1 MKKLLKVLRPSLYGF
16 LKSDQGKKFVLS
28 ILKAAA
34 KQSTN
39 KIDDE
44 AVAFI
49 EARLFPNETTKL
61 Q

>member
-1 MKKLLKVLRPSLYGF
+1 MRKLLKPLLPLLYSF
-16 LKSDQGKKFVLS
+16 LKSEDGKKFVLS

-39 KIDDE
+39 TLDDQ
-44 AVAFI
+44 AVSFI
-49 EARLFPNETTKL
+49 EARLWPNSTTNL

>member
-1 MKKLLKVLRPSLYGF
+1 MKKLLKVFRPILYGF
-16 LKSDQGKKFVLS
+16 LNSNQGKKFVLS

>member
-1 MKKLLKVLRPSLYGF
+1 LYGF
-16 LKSDQGKKFVLS
+16 LNSDQGKKFVLS

>member
-1 MKKLLKVLRPSLYGF
+1 MKKLLKVFRPILYGF

>member
-1 MKKLLKVLRPSLYGF
+1 MKKLLKVFKPILYGF

>member
-1 MKKLLKVLRPSLYGF
+1 MKKLLKVFKPILYGF
-16 LKSDQGKKFVLS
+16 LNSDPGKKFVLS